1 MNRLEQGSFALFIDG
16 GRLEPVSLERN
27 VVGFCS
33 KCEDDLVS
41 VAYHRSD
48 KGWMVS
54 AQCKN
59 RHLMLLLYSSDWN
72 WLGDL
77 ELECVP
83 EYKSITSL
91 PEEQLEAVFTPAEV
105 RTLEACEKGQ
115 PYTRQNLYRAR
126 AKYEKFERLFGTK
139 INL

>member
-1 MNRLEQGSFALFIDG
+1 MNRLEKGSFALFTDG
-16 GRLEPVSLERN
+16 KRLQPVSLEKN

-54 AQCKN
+54 AQCQN
-59 RHLMLLLYSSDWN
+59 QHLVLLLYNKDWN
-72 WLGDL
+72 WLGDS
-77 ELECVP
+77 ELESVP
-83 EYKSITSL
+83 EFKSISSL
-91 PEEQLEAVFTPAEV
+91 PREQLEAVFTPAEV
-105 RTLEACEKGQ
+105 RTLEACETGQ

-126 AKYEKFERLFGTK
+126 AKYEKFEKLFGVK